1 MALPLQLK
9 PIEEHGYVRTH
20 GKVTSIVNVDAYA
33 EKWQPQF
40 RKHHNKLEYHGDK
53 WIHVLIFQFLK
64 FEILYLNFQ
73 HAIHFEKRRSVKLLN
88 HTGDFLGSE
97 YDDVALCQG
106 FAKSCGSIRQGLPIR
121 GTKKS
126 RTLLI
131 RHQRQMKR

>member
-20 GKVTSIVNVDAYA
+20 GKVTSIANVDAYA

-53 WIHVLIFQFLK
+53 LIHVLIFQFLK

-73 HAIHFEKRRSVKLLN
+73 HTTPPCKIL
-88 HTGDFLGSE
+88 
-97 YDDVALCQG
+97 
-106 FAKSCGSIRQGLPIR
+106 FAFVLRFKVFF
-121 GTKKS
+121 
-126 RTLLI
+126 
-131 RHQRQMKR
+131 